1 MVQCQYGMSLFD
13 RDTQNLC
20 QWHGIFYKHRLFVD
34 LITLRELHIDNLV
47 VLMEH
52 ILAQRRQQAMRGFLG
67 RAFGD
72 LSMQLVYEMFKR
84 DFDMFKYCF
93 EDLANKMPIGEID
106 LDEIHAKLS
115 GA

>member
-1 MVQCQYGMSLFD
+1 MVQCQYGTRLFV
-13 RDTQNLC
+13 RDTQKFC
-20 QWHGIFYKHRLFVD
+20 QWHGIFHKRRFLVD
-34 LITLRELHIDNLV
+34 LITLRELRVDKLV

-52 ILAQRRQQAMRGFLG
+52 ILAQRRQQALRGFLG
-67 RAFGD
+67 VAFGD

-84 DFDMFKYCF
+84 DFDMFKYSF

>member
-1 MVQCQYGMSLFD
+1 MVQCQYGTRLFV
-13 RDTQNLC
+13 RDTQKFC
-20 QWHGIFYKHRLFVD
+20 QWHGIFHKRRLFVD
-34 LITLRELHIDNLV
+34 LITLRELRIANLV

-52 ILAQRRQQAMRGFLG
+52 SLALRGFLG
-67 RAFGD
+67 GAFGD

-84 DFDMFKYCF
+84 DFDMFKYSF

>member
-34 LITLRELHIDNLV
+34 LITLRELRIDNLV
-47 VLMEH
+47 VLMEY
-52 ILAQRRQQAMRGFLG
+52 ILALRRFLG
-67 RAFGD
+67 GAFGD

-84 DFDMFKYCF
+84 DFDMCKCSF